1 MKEKFQSDLKKK
13 WLRYEIIVSWKELR
27 DCMDVEQIILDMI
40 KNNKQNFESP
50 LYNHDEYATGYY
62 EGAND
67 ALVSLLD
74 NLGIKHNEDIIN
86 KM

>member
-1 MKEKFQSDLKKK
+1 
-13 WLRYEIIVSWKELR
+13 
-27 DCMDVEQIILDMI
+27 MDVEQIILDMI
-40 KNNKQNFESP
+40 KNNKQNVGSP
-50 LYNHDEYATGYY
+50 LYNDDEYATGYY

-67 ALVSLLD
+67 TLVSLLD

>member
-1 MKEKFQSDLKKK
+1 
-13 WLRYEIIVSWKELR
+13 
-27 DCMDVEQIILDMI
+27 MI

-67 ALVSLLD
+67 ILVSLLD
-74 NLGIKHNEDIIN
+74 NLGIKHNENIIN

>member
-13 WLRYEIIVSWKELR
+13 WLRYEIIVLCEEWS
-27 DCMDVEQIILDMI
+27 DGMDVEQIILDMI

-67 ALVSLLD
+67 ILVSLLD

>member
-1 MKEKFQSDLKKK
+1 MHEL
-13 WLRYEIIVSWKELR
+13 IVSWKELR
-27 DCMDVEQIILDMI
+27 ECMDVEQIILDMI

-67 ALVSLLD
+67 ILVSLLD

>member
-1 MKEKFQSDLKKK
+1 
-13 WLRYEIIVSWKELR
+13 
-27 DCMDVEQIILDMI
+27 MDVEQIILDMI

-67 ALVSLLD
+67 ILVSLLD
-74 NLGIKHNEDIIN
+74 NLGIKHNEEIIN
-86 KM
+86 KMWLEEIKWKKQNIVIYYRMEF

>member
-1 MKEKFQSDLKKK
+1 
-13 WLRYEIIVSWKELR
+13 
-27 DCMDVEQIILDMI
+27 MDVEQIILDMI

-50 LYNHDEYATGYY
+50 LYNHDEYSTGYY

-74 NLGIKHNEDIIN
+74 NLGIKHNEEIIN

>member
-1 MKEKFQSDLKKK
+1 MVLLADKNLLQQRLALLNAHRNE
-13 WLRYEIIVSWKELR
+13 
-27 DCMDVEQIILDMI
+27 
-40 KNNKQNFESP
+40 NNKQNFESP

-67 ALVSLLD
+67 TLVSLLD

>member
-1 MKEKFQSDLKKK
+1 
-13 WLRYEIIVSWKELR
+13 
-27 DCMDVEQIILDMI
+27 MDIEQIILDMI

-67 ALVSLLD
+67 ILVSLLD

-86 KM
+86 KMWLEEIKDERSKTLLCIIEWSFSCCRW

>member
-1 MKEKFQSDLKKK
+1 
-13 WLRYEIIVSWKELR
+13 
-27 DCMDVEQIILDMI
+27 MDVEQIILDMI
-40 KNNKQNFESP
+40 KNNKQNFESL

-62 EGAND
+62 EGWND

-86 KM
+86 KV